1 MDGAGSSIGAAVAG
15 ACEEEYLPV
24 CGHKAVVGGA
34 APLLGVA
41 GQGAGAA
48 HGGLAGGAGVEGRT
62 VARETREEFGVQ
74 DKSICSHRMFGDG
87 FDPDTL
93 FHGS

>member
-1 MDGAGSSIGAAVAG
+1 MG
-15 ACEEEYLPV
+15 
-24 CGHKAVVGGA
+24 GHKAVLGGA

-48 HGGLAGGAGVEGRT
+48 HGGLAAEAGVEGRT
-62 VARETREEFGVQ
+62 VAREAREEFGIQ
-74 DKSICSHRMFGDG
+74 DKSISSHWMFGDK

-93 FHGS
+93 LHGS

>member
-1 MDGAGSSIGAAVAG
+1 M
-15 ACEEEYLPV
+15 
-24 CGHKAVVGGA
+24 CGHKAVVGGE
-34 APLLGVA
+34 APFLGVA

-48 HGGLAGGAGVEGRT
+48 DGGLAGVE
-62 VARETREEFGVQ
+62 ETIAMDTGEKYMSKNRFTG
-74 DKSICSHRMFGDG
+74 SNRMFSNR